1 MHETCSLLAQFGS
14 AEELQIRVSKC
25 LTLTPRGSG
34 AHPGDRKRN
43 KGEPREKERVRG
55 GKVKGLAERGRERK
69 GQGRGQKG
77 NAKEMQNRV

>member
-34 AHPGDRKRN
+34 AI
-43 KGEPREKERVRG
+43 PRGQEEEQKESLEK
-55 GKVKGLAERGRERK
+55 GRE
-69 GQGRGQKG
+69 
-77 NAKEMQNRV
+77 